1 MSRVHKSDRILFPVF
16 LDTPIPCTATPIS
29 TLTANP
35 LEWMTHRLE
44 AAAIDCNVKT
54 DCISDII
61 HVRCRVCKFTQPLT
75 DFLADEKDRFLRDA
89 VATGCVGRKLCPE
102 GCSENETPAFLD
114 YVYVL
119 FLVLRDKEDTEA
131 QIVAHLSTFH
141 AIKLFGVTP
150 QDAISS
156 LEKRERM
163 FRILREI
170 WPKREADRANNFLT
184 WIIRVVPFDSK
195 TSEFIVLT
203 VLPSSPDPESATTE
217 S

>member
-1 MSRVHKSDRILFPVF
+1 
-16 LDTPIPCTATPIS
+16 
-29 TLTANP
+29 
-35 LEWMTHRLE
+35 MTYRLE

-54 DCISDII
+54 YSISDII
-61 HVRCRVCKFTQPLT
+61 HVRCRVCKFTQTLT
-75 DFLADEKDRFLRDA
+75 DFLADDKDRFMRDA
-89 VATGCVGRKLCPE
+89 VITGSVGRKSCPK

-119 FLVLRDKEDTEA
+119 FLVLRDKEEAEA

-150 QDAISS
+150 QDAISC

-163 FRILREI
+163 FRILSEI
-170 WPKREADRANNFLT
+170 WPKREADRQKNILT
-184 WIIRVVPFDSK
+184 WIIRVVPFDKK
-195 TSEFIVLT
+195 TPEFIVLT
-203 VLPSSPDPESATTE
+203 VLPSSDPGSTTTE